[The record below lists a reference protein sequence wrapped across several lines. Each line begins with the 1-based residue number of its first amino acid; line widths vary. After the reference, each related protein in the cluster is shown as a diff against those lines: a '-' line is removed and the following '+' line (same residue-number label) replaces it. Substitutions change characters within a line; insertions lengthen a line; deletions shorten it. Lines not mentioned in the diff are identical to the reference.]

1 MAEKILI
8 IEDNKQVRENIV
20 EILESEGYEMYQADG
35 GISGIDISKRVQPDL
50 VICDIMM
57 PEMDGFEVLENM
69 RKNVLTSNI
78 PFIFLTAKDT
88 RDDLRKGM
96 QLGADD
102 YISKP
107 FTIEEILYAV
117 TTRLERIKEFK
128 RKSEEKLNELTL
140 NMGVPVAKEL
150 SEPLRAII
158 GFSSMILTESS
169 HLSKN
174 EIVEFISLIY
184 NAGVRLNKIVTK
196 TMLYYRLESLSVQN
210 DDIEGLFNMTI
221 EDPKT
226 VAVQLFKELSD
237 NASRSNDIF
246 VEFENAPIKI
256 PEQFYKDLLKEL
268 IENAF
273 NFSPKNT
280 IVKLIANVDKNKLVI
295 KIADNGIGMSEEEI
309 ANISAFMNISSD
321 ANDKKGIGLGLVIVK
336 RILRLFGGS
345 ISIDSEVG
353 KGTTVIIN
361 LQLT

>member
-8 IEDNKQVRENIV
+8 IEDNQQVRENIV
-20 EILESEGYEMYQADG
+20 EILESEGYEMFQADG
-35 GISGIDISKRVQPDL
+35 GYAGLEISKRVQPDL
-50 VICDIMM
+50 IICDIMM

-107 FTIEEILYAV
+107 FTIEEILNAV

-140 NMGVPVAKEL
+140 NLGVPVAKEL
-150 SEPLRAII
+150 SDPLRAII
-158 GFSSMILTESS
+158 GFSSMILTECN
-169 HLSKN
+169 HMSKT

-184 NAGVRLNKIVTK
+184 NAGVKLNKIVMK
-196 TMLYYRLESLSVQN
+196 TMLYYRLESLSIQKG
-210 DDIEGLFNMTI
+210 DIDELLKMKVEN
-221 EDPKT
+221 PKD
-226 VAVQLFKELSD
+226 AAISLIKELSD
-237 NASRSNDIF
+237 NVSRSNDISI
-246 VEFENAPIKI
+246 EFENVPIKI
-256 PEQFYKDLLKEL
+256 PEQFFKDLIKEL

-280 IVKLIANVDKNKLVI
+280 PVKFIASQEKNKYVI
-295 KIADNGIGMSEEEI
+295 KIIDKGIGMSEEQI
-309 ANISAFMNISSD
+309 ANISAFMNVNTD
-321 ANDKKGIGLGLVIVK
+321 ANDKKGIGLGIVIVK

-345 ISIDSEVG
+345 ISIDSKVG
-353 KGTTVIIN
+353 EGTTVIVS
-361 LQLT
+361 LQLA